1 MLVSTGLTTSIRRH
15 RLNDLA
21 YSVPVAVVDDRAGS
35 DREVLAD
42 TQGALLDLREHP
54 PLKRTSMQIAAQD
67 QYQARAA
74 AFEGTFERG
83 RITEQDIGRRQR

>member
-35 DREVLAD
+35 DREILAD

-54 PLKRTSMQIAAQD
+54 R
-67 QYQARAA
+67 
-74 AFEGTFERG
+74 
-83 RITEQDIGRRQR
+83 